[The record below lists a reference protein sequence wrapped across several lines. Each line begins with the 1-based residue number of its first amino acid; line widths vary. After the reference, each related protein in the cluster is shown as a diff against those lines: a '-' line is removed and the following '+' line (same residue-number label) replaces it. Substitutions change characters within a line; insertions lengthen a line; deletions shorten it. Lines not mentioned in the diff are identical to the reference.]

1 MHFFGSYLNQ
11 QRILFYIKRMAS
23 LVLYQ
28 QDDNSKYIECA
39 KKLHSVPIIVLFPH
53 ILPHYFCHNCT
64 AGSRICGSFEIVL
77 IKTDT
82 NMGSH
87 VNGFLIKI
95 MHYFGW
101 TCLEQFILFYSKKNN
116 EFSTPSLVVSTPINP
131 CSKHTDRLIKTSDW
145 MI

>member
-1 MHFFGSYLNQ
+1 MIRCIFLVQ
-11 QRILFYIKRMAS
+11 QRILFHINRIAQ

-101 TCLEQFILFYSKKNN
+101 TCLEQFILFYSKKPMNSRRHLQLCQLQLIPAA
-116 EFSTPSLVVSTPINP
+116 STLTG
-131 CSKHTDRLIKTSDW
+131 
-145 MI
+145 